1 MRDCIANHNESE
13 EPMTNKQS
21 KRTVAMYQAKVNAAF
36 DKALASGRLSH
47 NANAANYVGNYM
59 YMGRR
64 ADGRDG
70 AFKHSLT
77 RQYLA

>member
-1 MRDCIANHNESE
+1 
-13 EPMTNKQS
+13 MTNEQS
-21 KRTVAMYQAKVNAAF
+21 KRVDELCNERTVAMYQARAKMNAAF